1 VTGVR
6 ADTLFMG
13 RNYSLTREGRRQ
25 RSREEEKREIATE
38 KLLFEQQQKWQ
49 LLQLHA

>member
-13 RNYSLTREGRRQ
+13 RNYSLTMEDRGA
-25 RSREEEKREIATE
+25 EEKREIAEE